1 MMRLTIRQSWLR
13 VQVNSMNESGRT
25 LSHSVNAFPELQED
39 RPLIWSVYR
48 GEVEAYSPTE
58 GPTHNGGALLHVAQG
73 GARIFGT
80 YFSDRG
86 IAHHKPSSGRFE
98 LWRFSDDPD
107 REELERNA
115 VADFLKNHPFQ
126 AD

>member
-1 MMRLTIRQSWLR
+1 MSRR
-13 VQVNSMNESGRT
+13 
-25 LSHSVNAFPELQED
+25 
-39 RPLIWSVYR
+39 
-48 GEVEAYSPTE
+48 EA
-58 GPTHNGGALLHVAQG
+58 
-73 GARIFGT
+73 ARIFGT

-107 REELERNA
+107 REELEKNA